1 MARNIQVR
9 LFGAFRSFSQHHR
22 LRMTVNDR
30 ATVADLRRALAHV
43 LCEPAAARLLE
54 NSAFSTDE
62 QILCPH
68 DRLPESGTIHLLPPV
83 SGG

>member
-9 LFGAFRSFSQHHR
+9 LFGAFRSYSQHHR
-22 LRMTVNDR
+22 LRMTVNDC
-30 ATVADLRRALAHV
+30 ATVADLRNALARM
-43 LCEPAAARLLE
+43 LSDPGAARLLAH
-54 NSAFSTDE
+54 SAFGTDE

-68 DRLPESGTIHLLPPV
+68 DSLPESGAIHLLPPV